1 MLSGILPLL
10 GMGPEGGGGSHESMM
25 MRRYKASKTGKW
37 CRHEDVAPKLQ
48 AAQKLLALVE
58 AITVD
63 LDPEYGPDAELLAE
77 LPKLQTEIL

>member
-10 GMGPEGGGGSHESMM
+10 GMGPEGGGG
-25 MRRYKASKTGKW
+25 W